1 MKTVIE
7 PHIVTNEYELKK
19 ALDEESTV
27 IYIENPIYSTMIN
40 NIKKSRNG
48 KLINSSGSIA
58 FLLGLLFV
66 SGPIGWTMFLGG
78 LAASV
83 LGNSIDSLKDYSI
96 EINEVRSRITLYRTK
111 GKNRYKSRKH
121 TLLIK

>member
-58 FLLGLLFV
+58 FLLGLLLR
-66 SGPIGWTMFLGG
+66 SGRCGRG
-78 LAASV
+78 
-83 LGNSIDSLKDYSI
+83 
-96 EINEVRSRITLYRTK
+96 
-111 GKNRYKSRKH
+111 
-121 TLLIK
+121 